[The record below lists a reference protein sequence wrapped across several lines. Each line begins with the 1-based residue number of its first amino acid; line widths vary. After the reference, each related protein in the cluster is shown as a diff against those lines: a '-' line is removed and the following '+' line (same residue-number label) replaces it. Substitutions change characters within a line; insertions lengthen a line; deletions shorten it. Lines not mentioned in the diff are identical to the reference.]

1 MAVSNVKKSMTRFS
15 IDDILDDSKASVKKK
30 EEDAS
35 QTLISLDARENYLR
49 NVLDFQIID
58 KKRLCY
64 TDPPLLEESHTLK
77 ERRIYNELALK
88 LDLQHSSMTSYYSD
102 FRASKPDL
110 CSYRDCTLFC
120 RQQQQL
126 SSSVASQN
134 NDFERS
140 YSTANNRHFPPSPT
154 SSYFASQQ
162 YKCNGS
168 CSEPPTATMHT
179 RRQSVEDRDLPYY
192 YTARSREFFPSPSSA
207 TKRHSYDFESSYS
220 SSYSASPTSTISPTF
235 GHSPSISPDK
245 SPTDTTKM
253 MSDVGKN

>member
-154 SSYFASQQ
+154 SSVANHRQQ
-162 YKCNGS
+162 QCILADNPLKIETCHTITRHVVVS
-168 CSEPPTATMHT
+168 FSRHLRQLPSVIHMTSSRVIHRVIQLHQLQQFHRRSDIRHLFHPTNHRQT
-179 RRQSVEDRDLPYY
+179 RRR
-192 YTARSREFFPSPSSA
+192 
-207 TKRHSYDFESSYS
+207 
-220 SSYSASPTSTISPTF
+220 
-235 GHSPSISPDK
+235 
-245 SPTDTTKM
+245 
-253 MSDVGKN
+253 